1 MFTSQSCVFAVNYQ
15 ARALTPQKS
24 SKERHRFL
32 VGTCSLHDSNE
43 LSVLEYHEN
52 TNQIEATA
60 IYNHPDQIWAI
71 EPSPSNS
78 DLLITSGQ
86 SSAGDKRLTL
96 WRMPHQS
103 ADDLLET
110 STPIED
116 KLDLKTESTFEIATL
131 TTLIQDIKWHPDND
145 KILTADSNRVSLWS
159 LGEST
164 IKVILF
170 EISRTAL
177 CLSSI
182 FLEAYQTLFE
192 IHILTSC
199 SFSCTSLATPK
210 LIKYLSFSSRQP
222 LVCFKIVMRASLW
235 EI

>member
-71 EPSPSNS
+71 EPSPTDS
-78 DLLITSGQ
+78 DLLITSSQ
-86 SSAGDKRLTL
+86 STAGNKRLTL

-103 ADDLLET
+103 ADDLLE
-110 STPIED
+110 SSSPIED
-116 KLDLKTESTFEIATL
+116 KLDLKTESTFEISTL
-131 TTLIQDIKWHPDND
+131 TTLIQDIKWHPDHD
-145 KILTADSNRVSLWS
+145 KILTADSNRVSLWN
-159 LGEST
+159 LGESS
-164 IKVILF
+164 IQVIRCESVPTVLSLLPIF
-170 EISRTAL
+170 E
-177 CLSSI
+177 
-182 FLEAYQTLFE
+182 
-192 IHILTSC
+192 
-199 SFSCTSLATPK
+199 
-210 LIKYLSFSSRQP
+210 LIKPSLFS
-222 LVCFKIVMRASLW
+222 V
-235 EI
+235 